1 MTVKTIAIAALLGS
15 ACTAQAGGID
25 RSGQSILA
33 LFESGRYA
41 EFSLGSVSPD
51 TSGNAVAAL
60 GGFGSGDM
68 TSSFLQ
74 LGAAYKA
81 DINDRL
87 SYAIIYDQPFGADVD
102 YPTGTGYFAAYPA
115 EFESHAITG
124 LLRYKFQNNF
134 SVHGGLR
141 VQSVEATAAVPF
153 VAGYRVSGDRDIG
166 VGYVIGGAYERP
178 DIALRV
184 ALTYNSGIKHDVQTS
199 ESFGGVP
206 IPGSNTEIETPQSVN
221 LDFQTGIAQDTLL
234 FGGIRWAEWSEFD
247 ITPIGYQGATG
258 GASLVSYDNDV
269 FTYTLGVGRMAERKL
284 VGVGFGRLRKIQ
296 RRLCQQPWSHR
307 RLQKCCAGGSLYQG
321 QHEDHH
327 RHPLHQ
333 YR

>member
-153 VAGYRVSGDRDIG
+153 VMRLPCQRG
-166 VGYVIGGAYERP
+166 
-178 DIALRV
+178 
-184 ALTYNSGIKHDVQTS
+184 
-199 ESFGGVP
+199 
-206 IPGSNTEIETPQSVN
+206 PGHWCRICH
-221 LDFQTGIAQDTLL
+221 
-234 FGGIRWAEWSEFD
+234 RW
-247 ITPIGYQGATG
+247 
-258 GASLVSYDNDV
+258 
-269 FTYTLGVGRMAERKL
+269 
-284 VGVGFGRLRKIQ
+284 RL
-296 RRLCQQPWSHR
+296 
-307 RLQKCCAGGSLYQG
+307 
-321 QHEDHH
+321 
-327 RHPLHQ
+327 
-333 YR
+333 